1 MQTISVCIDQV
12 EVEDVCAENCYMT
25 SEIHQS
31 TIEQFSLNIEVKIL
45 TSNYNQWCHLADQ
58 IYRG

>member
-25 SEIHQS
+25 SEIHQC
-31 TIEQFSLNIEVKIL
+31 TIKQFSLNKEVKIL
-45 TSNYNQWCHLADQ
+45 TSNYNHKGV
-58 IYRG
+58 I